1 MDYDSWLI
9 ILLSLAFSAFFS
21 GMEIAF
27 VTANKLKIELDLKQ
41 GRFSARV
48 LSIFLHKPKLFIAT
62 MLVGNNLALVFY
74 GIEFGKML
82 ASLIFGVEDWNEA
95 ENPITALTTQ
105 TIISTFVILLTA
117 EFLPKSIFRIN
128 PNFWLNAFAIP
139 LAAVYYL
146 LLIPS
151 WFITS
156 LSKGFIKYILRA
168 ETSSERAS
176 FGAVDLD
183 HYLKEIT
190 QNMHPD
196 QELEHEIQILQN
208 ALDFSQLKARDCLIP
223 RKEVIALDVEEPVQ
237 TLRDLF
243 LETNLSKVVI
253 YRGTIDNIIGY
264 VHVRDIF
271 KSPESIKSILMP
283 AIIIPE
289 PMAANEVLEFFIKKK
304 RNLAIVV
311 DEYGGT
317 SGIITI
323 EDIVEEIFGEI
334 DDEHDTEELIEQQI
348 DEGHF
353 QFSARLEIDYLN
365 QEFGLELPE
374 HDDYDTLGGMIIHH
388 TQQIPQ
394 LHDVVSIGKYT
405 CRMLRVSTSRV
416 ELVDLRTN
424 DN

>member
-1 MDYDSWLI
+1 
-9 ILLSLAFSAFFS
+9 
-21 GMEIAF
+21 
-27 VTANKLKIELDLKQ
+27 
-41 GRFSARV
+41 
-48 LSIFLHKPKLFIAT
+48 
-62 MLVGNNLALVFY
+62 
-74 GIEFGKML
+74 
-82 ASLIFGVEDWNEA
+82 
-95 ENPITALTTQ
+95 
-105 TIISTFVILLTA
+105 
-117 EFLPKSIFRIN
+117 
-128 PNFWLNAFAIP
+128 
-139 LAAVYYL
+139 
-146 LLIPS
+146 
-151 WFITS
+151 
-156 LSKGFIKYILRA
+156 
-168 ETSSERAS
+168 
-176 FGAVDLD
+176 
-183 HYLKEIT
+183 
-190 QNMHPD
+190 MHPD

-311 DEYGGT
+311 DVYGGT

-374 HDDYDTLGGMIIHH
+374 HDDYETLGGMIIHH

-405 CRMLRVSTSRV
+405 CRMLRVSTSRI